1 VAPFP
6 APPSQTVHEVLP
18 HTAFHQAVDQPHSAT
33 PPALTTDPATREA
46 PRPTGSWLLQ
56 PHTWLEALR
65 YDGLCCPRRSSLPMA
80 SSDFRSA
87 LRHFAG
93 PPLIGFAATGHRELA
108 ARSHHAGA
116 KTDLSCSTMGCV
128 IVPFPI
134 GRRVPGCCASKV
146 LAPSMA
152 FARLSRARLPLASRS
167 RGVVYDPAGFLV
179 VQTDHLL
186 AAHGDVVMAL
196 RRSGLPFRRPPAT
209 GLLGH
214 YPGRTPT
221 GKSIAASQD
230 TPQTTHRG
238 RIELR
243 ELSLRLQAAFGGRA
257 VP

>member
-1 VAPFP
+1 
-6 APPSQTVHEVLP
+6 
-18 HTAFHQAVDQPHSAT
+18 
-33 PPALTTDPATREA
+33 
-46 PRPTGSWLLQ
+46 LQ

-93 PPLIGFAATGHRELA
+93 PPLIGFAATGHCELA
-108 ARSHHAGA
+108 TRSRHAGA

-128 IVPFPI
+128 IVPLPI
-134 GRRVPGCCASKV
+134 GRRVPGCCTSKV

-152 FARLSRARLPLASRS
+152 FARVSGARLPLASRS

-186 AAHGDVVMAL
+186 AAHGDVVVAL

-214 YPGRTPT
+214 YPGRTLT
-221 GKSIAASQD
+221 GKSIAALQD
-230 TPQTTHRG
+230 TPHTTHLEMTNG
-238 RIELR
+238 FGPLTWLLPATPGAGWPAIEPR
-243 ELSLRLQAAFGGRA
+243 
-257 VP
+257 